1 MSPFLQTRGGG
12 SAQGFKSSGGGG
24 PDGLSQANAAE
35 TVWKLITEGGQT
47 ANGYYWL
54 KGNGSVG
61 NARQFYCILDPNWMS
76 LQDTPLGAE
85 WGWAIICNHDS
96 SKLGSQG
103 HQARPTAQ
111 TGYAGSD
118 GGNVGGANGHLAQIP
133 EFSYTQHCEL
143 MPYRVMMHF
152 CYNNGSMGSWNSS
165 NGTGAPL
172 AYYYCGYNSTETMPT
187 SNAWIKA
194 ANWSA
199 SNYYLRMNGSG
210 HARRLGESSSN
221 WDTQAMGVCNNGS
234 GPYPYQVGSGSAQQ
248 YPCYIGSWN
257 WNSGNG
263 CQSTFSFHDTS
274 NTGWDDWQ
282 DGSGMGDSWGV
293 ESVGNNAYRNYPS
306 AIAIH

>member
-118 GGNVGGANGHLAQIP
+118 GGNVGGANGHTAQVP
-133 EFSYTQHCEL
+133 QYSYTQHCEL